1 MALRRLTLAVLTL
14 IVVAVSIGPALLGS
28 LGEPQIANRLEL
40 YQADLLLR
48 ASQIQPNG
56 DDQLAQVR
64 KALLENSPV
73 ESAIAQYEAVRD
85 DAQDNL
91 AQLQNRLEALANQPV
106 PVTTDTG
113 SAGSPATPNPEN
125 SADLQAQIVSQQA
138 FLNQVHLRLGIL
150 YARQDQIAAA
160 QGQWAELVP
169 SASSESSASNLAAIE
184 ETDGETL
191 GDRPAAT
198 AQILTGLWSD
208 PPRILPNAE
217 PQIQRQLQGW
227 FRNRALERL
236 YQLQQRSEAIA
247 TLQEAET
254 ALAQQTLVKLALLG
268 VGPALGS
275 VLGIGLIVFLVAQR
289 LLQGKQALLAG
300 DGSLAWT
307 VPWPW
312 EITWQVLIVGFFFV
326 GQLVLPVVVS
336 VVRLLLA
343 NGAGLGGLAQSAA
356 SGRTTAITTLVV
368 YLLMAAASLTVLFV
382 SIRPYRPL
390 PEGWFRLATR
400 NNWLLWGLGGYLVAV
415 PLVIGVSILNQQI
428 WQGQGG
434 SNPLLRIVLEEGD
447 PLALGIF
454 FFTAAIAAP
463 VFEEF
468 LFRGFLLPSLTRYLP
483 VWGAIVL
490 SSLIFALAHL
500 SLSEVLPLTVL
511 GMVLGFVYTRSR
523 SLLSS
528 MVLHSLWNSATMVG
542 LLILGS
548 GVR

>member
-1 MALRRLTLAVLTL
+1 MVL
-14 IVVAVSIGPALLGS
+14 SIGPALIGS
-28 LGEPQIANRLEL
+28 LQEPQIANRLEL

-48 ASQIQPNG
+48 ASQIQPDG

-64 KALLENSPV
+64 QALLENSPV
-73 ESAIAQYEAVRD
+73 ESAIAQYQSVRE
-85 DAQDNL
+85 DAQRNL
-91 AQLQNRLEALANQPV
+91 AQLQDRLKAVADQPV

-125 SADLQAQIVSQQA
+125 VADLQAQVAAQQA
-138 FLNQVHLRLGIL
+138 FLNQVNLRLGIL
-150 YARQDQIAAA
+150 YAQQDQVSQA
-160 QGQWAELVP
+160 QARWSELVP
-169 SASSESSASNLAAIE
+169 PALGASGSNGAANTEIA
-184 ETDGETL
+184 
-191 GDRPAAT
+191 GDRPPVEAA
-198 AQILTGLWSD
+198 QVLSGLWND
-208 PPRILPNAE
+208 PPRILPDAE

-247 TLQEAET
+247 ALEETETET
-254 ALAQQTLVKLALLG
+254 AQRTLLKLAILG
-268 VGPALGS
+268 AGPAVGS

-289 LLQGKQALLAG
+289 LLQGKQSVLA
-300 DGSLAWT
+300 SAAPLAWT

-312 EITWQVLIVGFFFV
+312 EITWQVLIVGFFFI
-326 GQLVLPVVVS
+326 GQLVLPVGVS

-343 NGAGLGGLAQSAA
+343 NSMGVSGAAQSAL
-356 SGRTTAITTLVV
+356 SGRATAITTLVV
-368 YLLMAAASLTVLFV
+368 YVLMAAASLTVLAW
-382 SIRPYRPL
+382 SIRDYRPL
-390 PEGWFRLATR
+390 PEGWFRLAAR
-400 NNWLLWGLGGYLVAV
+400 KNWLLWGLGGYLVAV
-415 PLVIGVSILNQQI
+415 PMVIGVSIINQQI

-447 PLALGIF
+447 PLSLGIF

-463 VFEEF
+463 IFEEF
-468 LFRGFLLPSLTRYLP
+468 LFRGFLLPSLTRYVP
-483 VWGAIVL
+483 VWGAVVL

-511 GMVLGFVYTRSR
+511 GMVLGFVYVRSR

-528 MVLHSLWNSATMVG
+528 MLLHSLWNSATMVG
-542 LLILGS
+542 LLVLGS